1 MVIIYR
7 GGLSMFNKTMSF
19 RTTMVL
25 FSMFLLCFL
34 VLSGCQS
41 PGTEPEQKPV
51 EKPDFINISYS
62 YRPLN
67 VPAIVALEKK
77 LFEEEFAKEGIEVK
91 WYELEGPATTE
102 ALAAKSLDI
111 ATSLN
116 YVSAIISK
124 ANGNDIKLIAS
135 YSKFPKGIGLV
146 AGAESG
152 ITKIVDLQGKKIA
165 LQQGTMLHEMLIKAL
180 EQENIPVNTLEIIN
194 MPSPDAL
201 NALMDKHVDAAIIP
215 EPLLTKAI
223 SSQKVKLVQ
232 NAEGLILGQATI
244 AARSEFAEK
253 YPEIVKKFL
262 EIHNNILNWSVA
274 NEEEALNITSEVIQ
288 MDTKAVKALYPKFD
302 FSLEITEDNTL
313 KLKESADFLK
323 ANNFIKGD
331 IDTKSLIDSLVDTSY
346 LPQ

>member
-1 MVIIYR
+1 M
-7 GGLSMFNKTMSF
+7 LKKAMSLVLIL
-19 RTTMVL
+19 MVL
-25 FSMFLLCFL
+25 FL

-41 PGTEPEQKPV
+41 SGTAPEPKPV
-51 EKPDFINISYS
+51 EKPKVINISYS

-77 LFEEEFAKEGIEVK
+77 MFEEEFAKEGIEVK

-124 ANGNDIKLIAS
+124 ASGNDIKVIAN
-135 YSKFPKGIGLV
+135 YTKFPKGIGLV
-146 AGAESG
+146 AGADSG
-152 ITKIVDLQGKKIA
+152 ISKVTDLQGKKIA
-165 LQQGTMLHEMLIKAL
+165 LQKGTMLHEMLIKAL
-180 EQENIPVNTLEIIN
+180 KEENVSPDSLEIVN

-223 SSQKVKLVQ
+223 SSQKVKLIQ

-244 AARSEFAEK
+244 AVRTEFAEK
-253 YPEIVKKFL
+253 HPEIVKKFL
-262 EIHNNILNWSVA
+262 EIHNNILAWA
-274 NEEEALNITSEVIQ
+274 KTNEEEALDLTSKVIQ
-288 MDTKAVKALYPKFD
+288 MDLKAVKALYPKFD
-302 FSLEITEDNTL
+302 FNPDISEDDIL
-313 KLKESADFLK
+313 KLKESVDFLK
-323 ANNFIKGD
+323 ENGFLKDDTDTAN
-331 IDTKSLIDSLVDTSY
+331 LIDDLVDNSY
-346 LPQ
+346 LQK